1 MTQLWHSPLPSSVRS
16 TQLEDNNTSPLQG
29 IWPRW
34 NNLTTAEKSICAV
47 LILAP
52 LWWFIG
58 WTYLIMLVA
67 GSCITYGVW
76 QGGGLRLQSPSLLV
90 VSVICFE
97 LYKNLAAILNSK
109 EVGLSSLIDL
119 VTGICLGFILWYI
132 ESKEIHIRTEVIAW
146 AFSVLVV
153 EMLVFW
159 MVAQPMIG
167 APHFTPLRSLVG
179 QLTEKGE
186 RYIPGAGNGNY
197 LIPYWPDDK
206 LPGGLARFAFFFP
219 VPEDFA
225 LIAGFITLLALD
237 IKKRIWSLPLFSAGL
252 FLLFLSG
259 TRSNWLVLPVVLTV
273 RFIFVARKI
282 GGAMFL
288 SALIA
293 FVGFFTLSLPLVTE
307 LIADIYIDTKEAT
320 GNLRKDS
327 TDVRAK
333 IYERTWNA
341 IVDAPEDFIL
351 GRGVPGLT
359 VLPGYEPAKVGSHSF
374 ILGNLF
380 YRMGLLGTTTFLVF
394 WTSLFLKLYT
404 TRSNRPTSSLLMFLY
419 FSLTF
424 MVMEVSTINYLIILL
439 SVTGDSP
446 KKRLA
451 KEISH
456 A

>member
-1 MTQLWHSPLPSSVRS
+1 MTQLWGSPLTVSV
-16 TQLEDNNTSPLQG
+16 QPKEQEHKGLLQG
-29 IWPRW
+29 IWIRW
-34 NNLTTAEKSICAV
+34 SILTAAEKFFCAFIV
-47 LILAP
+47 LVP

-58 WTYLIMLVA
+58 WTYTILIIA
-67 GSCITYGVW
+67 GSCVAYEIW
-76 QGGGLRLQSPSLLV
+76 QSGGLRLQSPSLLV
-90 VSVICFE
+90 VSVICFQ
-97 LYKNLAAILNSK
+97 LYKNLATILNSK

-119 VTGICLGFILWYI
+119 ATGVCLGFILWYI
-132 ESKEIHIRTEVIAW
+132 ESKEIHIRTEVLAW
-146 AFSVLVV
+146 AFSVLAA

-159 MVAQPMIG
+159 IVAQPMLG
-167 APHFTPLRSLVG
+167 APHFTPLRSLAG
-179 QLTEKGE
+179 QLTGKGE
-186 RYIPGAGNGNY
+186 RFIPGAGGSNY
-197 LIPYWPDDK
+197 LIPYWPEDK

-219 VPEDFA
+219 VPEDLA
-225 LIAGFITLLALD
+225 LIAGFTVLLALD
-237 IKKRIWSLPLFSAGL
+237 IKKRIWSLPLFSVGL

-282 GGAMFL
+282 GGATLL
-288 SALIA
+288 STLIA
-293 FVGFFTLSLPLVTE
+293 FVGFFTLSLPLVTN
-307 LIADIYIDTKEAT
+307 LITDTYTATKEAT

-374 ILGNLF
+374 ILGSLF

-394 WTSLFLKLYT
+394 WTSLFWQLYT
-404 TRSNRPTSSLLMFLY
+404 NRANRPSATLLMFLY
-419 FSLTF
+419 ISLTF

-439 SVTGDSP
+439 SVTKDSP
-446 KKRLA
+446 RKKLA
-451 KEISH
+451 GEMPY